1 MFLPSGAPQARPE
14 HRLVIEPKKLI
25 KNNNFGSS
33 FRMAKSPVKAAIE
46 NDVTPRAEGTLLDFD
61 DDTFKGEEK
70 RLEAELS
77 SLKNHM
83 LFQVQWISN
92 N

>member
-1 MFLPSGAPQARPE
+1 
-14 HRLVIEPKKLI
+14 
-25 KNNNFGSS
+25 
-33 FRMAKSPVKAAIE
+33 MAKSPVKAAIE
-46 NDVTPRAEGTLLDFD
+46 NDVTPRAEGTLDFD

>member
-1 MFLPSGAPQARPE
+1 
-14 HRLVIEPKKLI
+14 
-25 KNNNFGSS
+25 
-33 FRMAKSPVKAAIE
+33 MAKSPVKAAIE
-46 NDVTPRAEGTLLDFD
+46 NEVTPRAEGTLDFD